1 MNFLTGKLEKIDIVC
16 KEILL
21 IGKEV
26 FLMAKVAVVFADGC
40 EEVEGLSVVDV
51 LRRLNIQ
58 TDMVGLISQDVMG
71 DHQIKLT
78 CDKVVDDSLLDYD
91 LVAFP
96 GGMTGSANLRDNQ
109 KLRDLMVKRHEIGK
123 WDAAMCAAPRALA
136 RYGVLAD
143 ADYTVFPGL
152 DRETKK
158 DAPTGNF
165 KENITVTDQK
175 HKVLTSR
182 GPATAWAF
190 AYAIAET
197 LGVDTK
203 ELKHTMLYD
212 YLADNIKESL

>member
-1 MNFLTGKLEKIDIVC
+1 
-16 KEILL
+16 
-21 IGKEV
+21 
-26 FLMAKVAVVFADGC
+26 MAKVAVVFADGC
-40 EEVEGLSVVDV
+40 EEVEGLSIVDV
-51 LRRLNIQ
+51 LRRLNVS
-58 TDMVGLISQDVMG
+58 TDMVGLTSKEVIG

-78 CDKVVDDSLLDYD
+78 CDKIVDDSLLDYD

-109 KLRDLMVKRHEIGK
+109 KLRDLMVKRHENDQ
-123 WDAAMCAAPRALA
+123 WNAAMCAAPRALA

-152 DRETKK
+152 DSETKK
-158 DAPTGNF
+158 DASTGNF
-165 KENITVTDQK
+165 KENITVTDTK

-190 AYAIAET
+190 AYAIAEA

-203 ELKHTMLYD
+203 QLKHAMLYD
-212 YLADNIKESL
+212 YLADTIQDSL

>member
-1 MNFLTGKLEKIDIVC
+1 
-16 KEILL
+16 
-21 IGKEV
+21 
-26 FLMAKVAVVFADGC
+26 
-40 EEVEGLSVVDV
+40 
-51 LRRLNIQ
+51 
-58 TDMVGLISQDVMG
+58 MG
-71 DHQIKLT
+71 DHKIKLT

-109 KLRDLMVKRHEIGK
+109 KLRDLMVKRHENGQ

-143 ADYTVFPGL
+143 ADYTIFPGL
-152 DRETKK
+152 DSETRK

-165 KENITVTDQK
+165 KADITVTDQK
-175 HKVLTSR
+175 HKILTSR

-197 LGVDTK
+197 LGYDTK
-203 ELKHTMLYD
+203 DLKHGMLYD
-212 YLADNIKESL
+212 YLADTIQNSL

>member
-1 MNFLTGKLEKIDIVC
+1 MIFNEKGSLC
-16 KEILL
+16 
-21 IGKEV
+21 
-26 FLMAKVAVVFADGC
+26 MTKVAVVFADGC

-51 LRRLNIQ
+51 LRRLGIP
-58 TDMVGLISQDVMG
+58 TDMVGLTSRDVMG
-71 DHQIKLT
+71 DHKIKLT

-109 KLRDLMVKRHEIGK
+109 KLRDLMVKRHENGQ

-143 ADYTVFPGL
+143 ADYTIFPGL
-152 DRETKK
+152 DSETRK
-158 DAPTGNF
+158 DEPTGNF
-165 KENITVTDQK
+165 KEDITVTDQK
-175 HKVLTSR
+175 HKILTSR

-197 LGVDTK
+197 LGYDTK
-203 ELKHTMLYD
+203 DLKHGMLYD
-212 YLADNIKESL
+212 YLADNIQNSL